1 MGNVKV
7 IEKENRV
14 VVKMYCRES
23 FVNSAVIP
31 TSYYPLNGQYEVFT
45 QENTEMLKDEKVL
58 ALIDGVEYQ
67 IGHCYQNSRLI
78 ADTLVFN
85 GYEAETYVGWLF
97 VGDAIPIHHCWVKFK
112 DSIIDLSDDFAVLFS
127 KENAMHF
134 QGVKSK
140 EEYAEVLASF
150 HQFVRE
156 RHIPNSV
163 RCCPIGKPHSSLVYI
178 GSVCEPEEGRKIYNQ
193 LITQYPDH
201 ECHKNVGEDGMN
213 ATQRQLF
220 QSGLM

>member
-1 MGNVKV
+1 MISLIYQTENCYCFYNHD
-7 IEKENRV
+7 IILCELHEKIAQKDCNHP
-14 VVKMYCRES
+14 
-23 FVNSAVIP
+23 FVA
-31 TSYYPLNGQYEVFT
+31 
-45 QENTEMLKDEKVL
+45 
-58 ALIDGVEYQ
+58 
-67 IGHCYQNSRLI
+67 
-78 ADTLVFN
+78 
-85 GYEAETYVGWLF
+85 
-97 VGDAIPIHHCWVKFK
+97 DAIPIHHCWVKFK
-112 DSIIDLSDDFAVLFS
+112 DSIIDLSDDFAVLFN

-150 HQFVRE
+150 HQFVKE
-156 RHIPNSV
+156 HHIPNSV

>member
-23 FVNSAVIP
+23 FVKSVVIP

-45 QENTEMLKDEKVL
+45 QENTEVLEDEKVL
-58 ALIDGVEYQ
+58 ALIDSVEYQ

-97 VGDAIPIHHCWVKFK
+97 VDDAIPIHHCWVKFK

-163 RCCPIGKPHSSLVYI
+163 RCCPIGNPHSSLVYI